1 MTKIISIKVSD
12 NEYFKLL
19 ELKAKLK
26 AKSWSDFARK
36 ILEVRR

>member
-1 MTKIISIKVSD
+1 MSKTILIKLKND
-12 NEYFKLL
+12 EYFKLL

-36 ILEVRR
+36 ILEVKR